1 MKFLGK
7 KIRTE
12 QLINMAKYNIQIT
25 GAAIVLQR
33 KMCHS
38 IRSLMQHCDAT
49 DAPAYISCFSR
60 QMERSCEV
68 QNPAKKKSC
77 HYHHL
82 NIFFS
87 ENEMQKLEIKSVKM
101 ITRGFLGFIVQPY

>member
-1 MKFLGK
+1 
-7 KIRTE
+7 
-12 QLINMAKYNIQIT
+12 MAKYNIQIT
-25 GAAIVLQR
+25 GAAIVSRR

-49 DAPAYISCFSR
+49 EMPRPTFHVSPDT
-60 QMERSCEV
+60 MERSCEV
-68 QNPAKKKSC
+68 QKSC
-77 HYHHL
+77 HYHHF

-101 ITRGFLGFIVQPY
+101 ITRGFLGFIVQPC